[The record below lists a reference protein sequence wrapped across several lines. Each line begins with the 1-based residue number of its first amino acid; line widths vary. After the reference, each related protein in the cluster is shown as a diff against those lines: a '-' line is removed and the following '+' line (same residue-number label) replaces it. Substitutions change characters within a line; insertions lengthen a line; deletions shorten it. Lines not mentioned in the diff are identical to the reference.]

1 MISTVLTFLYCAWC
15 SIIQKRLHDIIAL
28 KKTKENMGFL
38 ISKTEIE
45 RDVSVALS
53 CNLLLATLYFARL
66 NSDTFA
72 FLSTHDMT
80 SISGAVCE

>member
-1 MISTVLTFLYCAWC
+1 MLGVVLYRR
-15 SIIQKRLHDIIAL
+15 RLHNIIAL
-28 KKTKENMGFL
+28 GKTKENMGFL

-53 CNLLLATLYFARL
+53 CKLLLAALYFARL

-72 FLSTHDMT
+72 FLSAHDMT